1 MRYALGVALATLIFT
16 GCGADEV
23 ELVKNYTLPDFK
35 SMSIGAAIEGSKMCK
50 NITWSREENGGLKTV
65 KMVCDVDMEK
75 VLANIIES
83 NKKREQDMLDSILDS
98 AMAFYGG
105 KTYDKQGLLKI
116 ANEHCKINDTKF
128 QEMLKS
134 KGEIDYGDQ
143 KMLVDCDDK
152 LKDEILKPG
161 DSRIAANSMSDIIK
175 FLKEAAYLSQ
185 LTPEQE
191 KAQLGKAAKLSSSM
205 IELNFVI
212 NADKSVSLSDK
223 FTATDNII
231 KKRSAFN
238 NRKTAEDALA
248 TFYERQ

>member
-1 MRYALGVALATLIFT
+1 MKYVLGAALAALILT
-16 GCGADEV
+16 GCGEDEV
-23 ELVKNYTLPDFK
+23 GLIKNYTLPDFK
-35 SMSIGAAIEGSKMCK
+35 SMSIGAAIEGSKICK
-50 NITWSREENGGLKTV
+50 SVTWSKEENGGLKTV